1 MNLLM
6 LTAPPAAQSVSGQA
20 MLLPLSITAAVR
32 ENAKEDVCVLQ
43 LATRGSELI
52 KTVALSVLQCCTRSS
67 SLNVHRSRVATVSKR
82 MTAGACCGRRTG
94 TGSCN
99 ETLQSARRR

>member
-1 MNLLM
+1 M
-6 LTAPPAAQSVSGQA
+6 LTVSPAAQRAGGQA
-20 MLLPLSITAAVR
+20 VLMSLSIAAAVR
-32 ENAKEDVCVLQ
+32 VNAKEDVAVLQ
-43 LATRGSELI
+43 LGIHGSELI

-67 SLNVHRSRVATVSKR
+67 SLNVHRSRVATVPIR
-82 MTAGACCGRRTG
+82 MAAGACCGRRTG